1 MRITIRTVG
10 LAAILSVTASGIAH
24 AQDVQAQH
32 SAAVRTAPVDQRFL
46 QFAPAEPTSA
56 TALDYGFWDDALSF
70 FVLRM
75 GRSTRQGAS
84 RPDATIGTRQVY
96 GHDSRYRLEGNRVLF
111 SLVDDEAFTPLAEY
125 RADLERIANEI
136 DITRLPRNEQLA
148 FWLNLH
154 NVAMVE
160 QIAAHYPVQ
169 SPDRIKL
176 GDAGTPLDTTPFIT
190 IRGVPMSLRDIRTKI
205 VYPNWSDPKVFYGF
219 FRGDIGGPSI
229 RRAAFTGQN
238 VSQELNDSADEFV
251 NSLRGVE
258 AYGGALRV
266 SALYEEIA
274 PFYFPDWNRDLHAH
288 LALYADDE
296 VSELLGKYDTI
307 KPNQY
312 NSDLADLAKGERE
325 PTYNYIEQSGEL
337 TGLSLPSSVRRIL
350 QERQQKMEELRKEGR
365 TFQIILLPNGETG
378 SDAAN
383 SEVE

>member
-1 MRITIRTVG
+1 MR
-10 LAAILSVTASGIAH
+10 AASTG
-24 AQDVQAQH
+24 QQF
-32 SAAVRTAPVDQRFL
+32 DQFVPRE
-46 QFAPAEPTSA
+46 ATS
-56 TALDYGFWDDALSF
+56 TTKLDYGFWDDALSF

-84 RPDATIGTRQVY
+84 RPDATIGTRRVY
-96 GHDSRYRLEGNRVLF
+96 GHDSRFRLEGNRVLF
-111 SLVDDEAFTPLAEY
+111 SLVDDEAFTPVADY
-125 RADLERIANEI
+125 RADLERIATEI

-160 QIAAHYPVQ
+160 QIAANYPVS
-169 SPDRIKL
+169 SPEKIVL
-176 GDAGTPLDTTPFIT
+176 GDAKTPLDTTPFVT
-190 IRGVPMSLRDIRTKI
+190 IRGVAMSLRDIRTRI

-229 RRAAFTGQN
+229 RRKAFTGQN
-238 VSQELNDSADEFV
+238 VAQELNDSADEFV

-258 AYGGALRV
+258 AFGGSLRV

-274 PFYFPDWNRDLHAH
+274 PFYFANWNRDLHAH

-296 VSELLGKYDTI
+296 VAQLLVKYDTI
-307 KPNQY
+307 ELNQY

-325 PTYNYIEQSGEL
+325 PSYNYVEQTGNL
-337 TGLSLPSSVRRIL
+337 TGIALSSSIRRIL
-350 QERQQKMEELRKEGR
+350 QEREQKMEELRKEGR
-365 TFQIILLPNGETG
+365 NFQIILLPAGADG
-378 SDAAN
+378 SESAN

>member
-1 MRITIRTVG
+1 MRSTIKAAG
-10 LAAILSVTASGIAH
+10 LAAILSVVAPGIAH
-24 AQDVQAQH
+24 AQDTAP
-32 SAAVRTAPVDQRFL
+32 AREAPVDQRFL
-46 QFAPAEPTSA
+46 QFVPREPTS
-56 TALDYGFWDDALSF
+56 TTKLDYGFWDDALSF

-84 RPDATIGTRQVY
+84 RPDPTIGTRQVY

-125 RADLERIANEI
+125 RADLERIASEI
-136 DITRLPRNEQLA
+136 DIARLPRNEQLA

-160 QIAAHYPVQ
+160 QIAAHYPVP
-169 SPDRIKL
+169 SPEKITL
-176 GDAGTPLDTTPFIT
+176 GDAETPLDTTPFIT
-190 IRGVPMSLRDIRTKI
+190 VRGVPMSLRDIRTKI

-229 RRAAFTGQN
+229 RRDAFTGQN
-238 VSQELNDSADEFV
+238 VAQELNDSADEFV

-258 AYGGALRV
+258 AFGGALRV

-274 PFYFPDWNRDLHAH
+274 PFYFPDWNRDLRAH
-288 LALYADDE
+288 LAVYADDE
-296 VSELLGKYDTI
+296 VSGLLGKYDTI
-307 KPNQY
+307 KSNLY

-325 PTYNYIEQSGEL
+325 PTYNYVEQ
-337 TGLSLPSSVRRIL
+337 TGGPTGIALSSSIRRML
-350 QERQQKMEELRKEGR
+350 QEREVKMKELRTQGR
-365 TFQIILLPNGETG
+365 AFQIILLPTG
-378 SDAAN
+378 VDGSEAAK

>member
-1 MRITIRTVG
+1 MRRMIQAAG
-10 LAAILSVTASGIAH
+10 LATILATLAPTIVH
-24 AQDVQAQH
+24 AQDGP
-32 SAAVRTAPVDQRFL
+32 VRAAPVDQRFN
-46 QFAPAEPTSA
+46 QFAPREPTS
-56 TALDYGFWDDALSF
+56 TTKLDYGFWDDALSF

-111 SLVDDEAFTPLAEY
+111 ELVDDEAFTPLAEY
-125 RADLERIANEI
+125 RADLERIATEI

-160 QIAAHYPVQ
+160 QIAANYPVT
-169 SPDRIKL
+169 SPGKIVL

-190 IRGVPMSLRDIRTKI
+190 IRGVAMSLRDIRTRI

-229 RRAAFTGQN
+229 RRDAFTGQN
-238 VSQELNDSADEFV
+238 VAQELNDSADEFV

-258 AYGGALRV
+258 AYGGSLRV

-274 PFYFPDWNRDLHAH
+274 PFYFADWNEDLEAH
-288 LALYADDE
+288 LAVYAGDE
-296 VSELLGKYDTI
+296 VAQLLGRYDTI
-307 KPNQY
+307 KLNQY
-312 NSDLADLAKGERE
+312 NSDIADLAKGERE
-325 PTYNYIEQSGEL
+325 PSYNYVEP
-337 TGLSLPSSVRRIL
+337 TGDYTGIALSSSIRRML
-350 QERQQKMEELRKEGR
+350 QEREQKMEELRKEGR
-365 TFQIILLPNGETG
+365 TFQIILLPTG
-378 SDAAN
+378 IDGSAAA
-383 SEVE
+383 SAEVE